1 VTPPPSPL
9 GPTPA
14 FTSPVDWPSAPPAEP
29 PLRST
34 SPLSSGGNWPA
45 PRPQPGP
52 AGPPPPPR
60 RTGLIVA
67 ITALTIAILIATF
80 AAGMLV
86 NRDSSPSAAPAS
98 TTTTTAKKS
107 TTTTTE
113 DTGGVDPGPTP
124 TTPRPT
130 DPGSGSNGTI
140 NKAELDATIEDIKA
154 FVEKDREHPFKND
167 VAVEVLERPEFE
179 KRVLESFDSET
190 ESMERQGNLLKA
202 LGLIPADLDVVES
215 QRKLLGSGVLGY
227 YDPTT
232 KELVV
237 GGDHIGP
244 FLREVLAHEL
254 THALEDQY
262 FDLGRAEV
270 DGVKDGSDWAFLAL
284 VEGSAKRVEN
294 DYVEAMSDA
303 DRRTLEQEEYE
314 LGIDQLDAML
324 STPMVLAQ
332 IQLTPYDY
340 GEPFVRALVE
350 EHGIEGLDAAFSAP
364 PTTSEQVL
372 HNDKFDDHEGAI
384 GVPVPGTDGTATDDG
399 VLGELMTGIVLA
411 GGGVDPLGG
420 LGNLSPEEL
429 QDLID
434 RMMNGEISEEELNEI
449 LGGLGGAGG
458 GSGLGV
464 VDTIEGWGGDHYVVW
479 TSDTKGVCVRVTWKM
494 DSAAA
499 LRDMK
504 AALDKWAA
512 ADPGKPT
519 IEAPA
524 DDAVAAIRCSG
535 PTDGSGPT
543 TPSSRP
549 PRTTT
554 PTTTLS

>member
-1 VTPPPSPL
+1 VTPPPSPP
-9 GPTPA
+9 GPSTA

-34 SPLSSGGNWPA
+34 SPLHTGGNWPA
-45 PRPQPGP
+45 ARPQPGP
-52 AGPPPPPR
+52 AAPPPPPR

-67 ITALTIAILIATF
+67 ITALTIAILLATF
-80 AAGMLV
+80 TAGVLV

-98 TTTTTAKKS
+98 TTTTTVKKS
-107 TTTTTE
+107 TTTTTTE
-113 DTGGVDPGPTP
+113 DTGGADPDPTP
-124 TTPRPT
+124 TTPRT
-130 DPGSGSNGTI
+130 TKPGSGSGTI
-140 NKAELDATIEDIKA
+140 DKAELDAAIEDIKT
-154 FVEKDREHPFKND
+154 FVEKDREHTFKDD

-179 KRVLESFDSET
+179 KRVLESFESET

-202 LGLIPADLDVVES
+202 LGLIPADLDVVET

-262 FDLGRAEV
+262 FDLGRT
-270 DGVKDGSDWAFLAL
+270 DFDNVKDGTDWAFLAL

-294 DYVEAMSDA
+294 DYVDAMSDA
-303 DRRTLEQEEYE
+303 DRRTLEEEE
-314 LGIDQLDAML
+314 TQLGMDQLDAML

-340 GEPFVRALVE
+340 GEPFVRALVD
-350 EHGIEGLDAAFSAP
+350 EHGIAALDAAFSAP
-364 PTTSEQVL
+364 PSTSEQVL
-372 HNDKFDDHEGAI
+372 HNDKFDEHEGAI
-384 GVPVPGTDGTATDDG
+384 GVPAPGIDGTTIDDG
-399 VLGELMTGIVLA
+399 VLGELMTGIVLG

-429 QDLID
+429 QDLLD
-434 RMMNGEISEEELNEI
+434 RMMNGELSEEELNEI
-449 LGGLGGAGG
+449 LGDLGNGGG

-464 VDTIEGWGGDHYVVW
+464 VDTVEGWGGDHYTLA
-479 TSDTKGVCVRVTWKM
+479 TSETNGVCVRITWKM

-499 LRDMK
+499 LVAMK

-512 ADPGKPT
+512 ADPGKPY
-519 IEAPA
+519 IETPA
-524 DDAVAAIRCSG
+524 DDVVQAFRCSG
-535 PTDGSGPT
+535 PLDGSGST

-554 PTTTLS
+554 STTTLS